1 MLQDPDSVLSRRL
14 YASRKSRVSGE
25 TGRRVAGRSTHVGN
39 GVESPHERLI
49 PRVFDHTWPTE
60 MVNDIGKIFDP
71 VLRFPRPEPGV
82 EIRFRKCRN
91 NGWYMRNGRDIK
103 DDDNL
108 GDMQVSCSKGEGS
121 SNFRAHGWIIAWRNA
136 LLGSDGPFDLLPVG
150 VRCCE
155 SDCVSARDQTSQLS
169 LEAQFTR
176 FLGVKLSPC
185 LRAHDDVSQRRL
197 LMKSDWLGVF
207 GQVHPRELLH

>member
-1 MLQDPDSVLSRRL
+1 
-14 YASRKSRVSGE
+14 
-25 TGRRVAGRSTHVGN
+25 
-39 GVESPHERLI
+39 
-49 PRVFDHTWPTE
+49 
-60 MVNDIGKIFDP
+60 
-71 VLRFPRPEPGV
+71 
-82 EIRFRKCRN
+82 
-91 NGWYMRNGRDIK
+91 MRDGGDIK
-103 DDDNL
+103 NDKNL
-108 GDMQVSCSKGEGS
+108 GGMHVSFLKGKRLG
-121 SNFRAHGWIIAWRNA
+121 NFWTHGWIIAWRNA
-136 LLGSDGPFDLLPVG
+136 LLGSDGPFDFLPVG

-169 LEAQFTR
+169 LEAQFAR